1 MSSQSKLAYLNILLN
16 VKNNVYE
23 GNKTLLKQDLITL
36 KRLLLLD
43 KANQQMVNLYNV
55 MSNVYV
61 KTR

>member
-55 MSNVYV
+55 MSKVYV
-61 KTR
+61 KTK